1 MVARFY
7 ECVFIARQD
16 IAAND
21 VHKLADKFTEIFKGF
36 GGALIKKE
44 YWGLRSLTYIINK
57 NKKGHYMMLGVKA
70 TSDAIKEFERNC
82 KINEDILKYMS
93 IGVEKLDDTPSSMMQ
108 APAKAT
114 PGGAVASEN
123 DL

>member
-1 MVARFY
+1 MSNRCY

-16 IAAND
+16 IAASD
-21 VHKLADKFTEIFKGF
+21 VHKLADRFVEIFKGF
-36 GGALIKKE
+36 KGSLVKKE

-70 TSDAIKEFERNC
+70 SPEAIKEFERNC

-93 IGVEKLDDTPSSMMQ
+93 ISVERLDETPSSMMQ

-114 PGGAVASEN
+114 PGVAVSE
-123 DL
+123 DDI